1 MSYLIKVNNVS
12 KKFDKKIIL
21 NNYSRVFE
29 DNKIYSIIGRSGC
42 GKTTLLRIIAG
53 LLESDTGSVTYNDG
67 KIDKKMPEIFMMH
80 QHYTNFPWKT
90 CLENVLFPSELKS
103 KVTKEHEKQAV
114 ELLKQVGLGENVNMY
129 PYELSGGMKQRLSLA
144 RILMTKPAVILMD
157 EPMSALDDKTREKM
171 QDYILSM
178 HAETKNT
185 IILVTHDVDEA
196 RKMGDEII
204 SL

>member
-1 MSYLIKVNNVS
+1 VSYLIKVNNVS

-53 LLESDTGSVTYNDG
+53 LIEPDTGSVTYNDG

-90 CLENVLFPSELKS
+90 CLENVLFPIELKS
-103 KVTKEHEKQAV
+103 KVTKEHEMQAV
-114 ELLKQVGLGENVNMY
+114 ELLKQVGLGENINMY

-144 RILMTKPAVILMD
+144 RILMTKPPVILMD
-157 EPMSALDDKTREKM
+157 EPMSALDDKTRVKM
-171 QDYILSM
+171 QDYILEL

-185 IILVTHDVDEA
+185 IIMVTHDVDEA

-204 SL
+204 NL